1 VDALCLTGAAANG
14 GHILIRIFHWAKLRQ
29 DCAGVTAAEYA
40 LLFAVMGGL
49 MMAATWLLGNA
60 VGSQMNNQ
68 VALFASS
75 AGTAS
80 SSSSSSTSST
90 GGSSSTTTRA

>member
-1 VDALCLTGAAANG
+1 MPCAGQVQWRTG
-14 GHILIRIFHWAKLRQ
+14 GHILTKSSGNLSKLLR
-29 DCAGVTAAEYA
+29 DHAGASAAEYA
-40 LLFAVMGGL
+40 LLFALMGVL
-49 MMAATWLLGNA
+49 MVAATWALGNA

-80 SSSSSSTSST
+80 SSSSSSGTS
-90 GGSSSTTTRA
+90 SSSTRASSLK